1 MTQSQPKRIQQK
13 QQVRSQ
19 AIDVLVR
26 ELADLKIRVKQL
38 VEDSPRQKPSL
49 IGLPHI
55 QIPIPLNILDNELK
69 QISTPAL

>member
-1 MTQSQPKRIQQK
+1 MTQSQPKWMQFK

-38 VEDSPRQKPSL
+38 EEDSPRQKSST
-49 IGLPHI
+49 IGLPLI
-55 QIPIPLNILDNELK
+55 LIPTSLNILDNELK

>member
-1 MTQSQPKRIQQK
+1 MTQSQPKWMQFK

-38 VEDSPRQKPSL
+38 EEDSPRQKSST
-49 IGLPHI
+49 IGLPLI
-55 QIPIPLNILDNELK
+55 LIPTSLNILDNELK
-69 QISTPAL
+69 QISTPVL